1 MGVSCGDCGSTIN
14 FCPNC
19 GKPMGAAKKTEP
31 KKEEAKKEEPKKEV
45 AAAPKKEEPKKEAK
59 KEEPKK
65 EEPKKEEPKKEAAAP
80 KKEEPKKEEAKKEAP
95 KKKESPPK
103 NSDDNL
109 WLFLITILTI
119 LMGLVIL
126 SMFQDDLTF
135 LDAPKENGSSH
146 IQELYRDLR

>member
-19 GKPMGAAKKTEP
+19 GKPMGTAKKSEP
-31 KKEEAKKEEPKKEV
+31 
-45 AAAPKKEEPKKEAK
+45 K

-65 EEPKKEEPKKEAAAP
+65 EEPKKEEPKKEAAPKKEESKKEEP
-80 KKEEPKKEEAKKEAP
+80 KKEEPKKEAAPKKEESKKETP
-95 KKKESPPK
+95 KKKESSSK

-146 IQELYRDLR
+146 IQDLYRDLR